1 MQIDQLPTPPQTG
14 QDEEEFVQNADN
26 LFAALPTFA
35 NQVNS
40 VTQTI
45 TDNLPAIS
53 TINSNMEI
61 LNSVIN
67 NMSTIEYFVNTYSQ
81 VTQGFQES
89 IEQIDNKLSDYATN
103 TSLTEV
109 QNDIKNLQLNSNN
122 IEVMYSNVKLDK
134 LVNLPDG
141 IYIINIAGH
150 AFSFEISS
158 RCTFVYLNAP
168 RATDDNTEDSTFV
181 FTYKRTGQNSGGFTA
196 HKHVIKWESG
206 SVSTMSDS
214 LTSYT
219 CYSLIKIANL

>member
-1 MQIDQLPTPPQTG
+1 MAATIEDVHK
-14 QDEEEFVQNADN
+14 EVQEVKTAVNEAKDKTLEVVNNAD
-26 LFAALPTFA
+26 LFKNINNPIPADITLPDGTVVKNIA
-35 NQVNS
+35 KIN
-40 VTQTI
+40 QTI
-45 TDNLPAIS
+45 D
-53 TINSNMEI
+53 
-61 LNSVIN
+61 
-67 NMSTIEYFVNTYSQ
+67 
-81 VTQGFQES
+81 TQIKQSLSEVQDS